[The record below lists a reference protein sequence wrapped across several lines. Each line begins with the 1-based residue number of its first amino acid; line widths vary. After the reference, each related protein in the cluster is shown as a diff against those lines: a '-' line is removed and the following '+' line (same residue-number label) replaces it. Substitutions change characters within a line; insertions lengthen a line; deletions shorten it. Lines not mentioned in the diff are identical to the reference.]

1 MRRIKTRPSH
11 AATRQRGR
19 AEPRLGISKHA
30 EELMALAV
38 EAAQSRHLPGFLE
51 QFALRSTRML
61 DALWGGVAVY
71 RGRETELHAIPGGG
85 PTTEATTDWLISRA
99 RATQND
105 VEALA
110 IPKEMAATFPFP
122 GEPGVVIFVRIA
134 ASDNERL
141 GTLFLIRNRKS
152 LGADEKRLLHAL
164 ASHAALSLENFRRFS
179 QLERSKRQW
188 VEDIDSISD
197 YIVVHDRTWNIVRT
211 NRSLASHLGVPP
223 VALVG
228 GAMSSL
234 RQIAETG
241 SDLPCPFCRD
251 TERAKE
257 EYVAASAE
265 RIFLVSTSRTPGVS
279 DDYKSTIH
287 VLKDITDRREAER
300 RNLELFV
307 SMQEGMYIT
316 MTYG

>member
-11 AATRQRGR
+11 APTRQRGR
-19 AEPRLGISKHA
+19 AEPHLGISKHA

-99 RATQND
+99 RASQND

-110 IPKEMAATFPFP
+110 IPKEMAATLSFP

-152 LGADEKRLLHAL
+152 LGGEERRCLEELSRRAARWSEKLR
-164 ASHAALSLENFRRFS
+164 
-179 QLERSKRQW
+179 
-188 VEDIDSISD
+188 
-197 YIVVHDRTWNIVRT
+197 RTWQT
-211 NRSLASHLGVPP
+211 
-223 VALVG
+223 
-228 GAMSSL
+228 
-234 RQIAETG
+234 
-241 SDLPCPFCRD
+241 
-251 TERAKE
+251 
-257 EYVAASAE
+257 
-265 RIFLVSTSRTPGVS
+265 
-279 DDYKSTIH
+279 
-287 VLKDITDRREAER
+287 
-300 RNLELFV
+300 
-307 SMQEGMYIT
+307 
-316 MTYG
+316 